1 MNDDIPYLLRGIQP
15 VGTDS
20 SVLVS
25 SSKYL
30 NNAELRDWT
39 ATHMLRRSGRDRPTT
54 AEAYELNLILRKIQD
69 YDEIELLFKA
79 ERKKN
84 AALDA
89 WFEERHMSTFT
100 GDDLKQYAPDTVGG
114 IFYNE
119 ICSKGYNIQIVP
131 APEKPPVRDIDYFM
145 MRAGQ
150 THDFEHLICGGG
162 LDFLGELVPYY
173 MRLTNLYEHLSV
185 ELAGELC
192 VYGVLG
198 SMRIMARAGLHYPH
212 TWMTCIETMQ
222 RGIEVGRSSA
232 PIFMFKYEDVFHLT
246 LEEAREKLGV
256 RNARY
261 VDTTAQTAIFEERV
275 KPS

>member
-1 MNDDIPYLLRGIQP
+1 MNDDIPYLMRGIQN
-15 VGTDS
+15 VATDS

-30 NNAELRDWT
+30 NNAELRDWV
-39 ATHMLRRSGRDRPTT
+39 ATHMLRRSGSDRPTT

-69 YDEIELLFKA
+69 YDAIELLFKA

-89 WFEERHMSTFT
+89 WFEARHMSTFT
-100 GDDLKQYAPDTVGG
+100 GKDLEQYAPDTVGG

-119 ICSKGYNIQIVP
+119 VCSKGYNIQIVP
-131 APEKPPVRDIDYFM
+131 APSSPPLRDIDYFM

-173 MRLTNLYEHLSV
+173 MRLTNLYQHLSV

-212 TWMTCIETMQ
+212 TWMTCIETME
-222 RGIEVGRSSA
+222 RGIAVGRSSS

-261 VDTTAQTAIFEERV
+261 VDTTAKTAIFEERV